1 MNGRSLLTNYSI
13 KSVNLLLFMVFSVC
27 RHEGPVVP
35 AEGGGGG
42 AREVRD
48 AREPR
53 AALVPRVRQLPVC
66 ALDTRRPHPRQ
77 PEPARAH
84 HAAAGRHQALDQ
96 PHHRQRRHVSRQTP
110 SKNILCL
117 PKIFDPFQ
125 KNICWTF
132 RHPDT

>member
-1 MNGRSLLTNYSI
+1 M
-13 KSVNLLLFMVFSVC
+13 
-27 RHEGPVVP
+27 P

-48 AREPR
+48 ARQPR

-84 HAAAGRHQALDQ
+84 HAPAGRHQALDQ
-96 PHHRQRRHVSRQTP
+96 PHHRQRRHVSRPT
-110 SKNILCL
+110 S
-117 PKIFDPFQ
+117 PKIFAGLL
-125 KNICWTF
+125 
-132 RHPDT
+132 DTLTHARYE